1 MEALKEFDIEE
12 LLKRQAML
20 DKKFD
25 EKETVRERN
34 PIRIYIAYFTEL
46 GELAQELKS
55 EWNYWK
61 NSIKEI
67 KRERVLEELSD
78 VLHFYLSYTNQKI
91 IRNKGYGN

>member
-55 EWNYWK
+55 EWKNTMNYLGNNVMK
-61 NSIKEI
+61 
-67 KRERVLEELSD
+67 VD
-78 VLHFYLSYTNQKI
+78 PGKI
-91 IRNKGYGN
+91 DTDGENKKLN